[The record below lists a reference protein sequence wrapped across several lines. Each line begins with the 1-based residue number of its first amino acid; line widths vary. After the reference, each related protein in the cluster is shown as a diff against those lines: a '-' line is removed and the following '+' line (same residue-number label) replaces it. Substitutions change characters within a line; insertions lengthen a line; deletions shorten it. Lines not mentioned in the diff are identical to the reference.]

1 MSSEWNAELIAKFDS
16 DRALKE
22 RLDEL
27 RRTYRG
33 LPLEGVTGRSF
44 VGRLIEI
51 ILEAG
56 YPALSDLAQV
66 PDRRF
71 ILKDDK
77 NRAVFLPLPI
87 QTAMLERA
95 AEEMKI
101 KGDPEWR
108 DTVIRR
114 LLSGEP

>member
-44 VGRLIEI
+44 VGRLIEYH
-51 ILEAG
+51 LG
-56 YPALSDLAQV
+56 G
-66 PDRRF
+66 R
-71 ILKDDK
+71 
-77 NRAVFLPLPI
+77 LPGLVRSCTGSRSP
-87 QTAMLERA
+87 LHPER
-95 AEEMKI
+95 
-101 KGDPEWR
+101 
-108 DTVIRR
+108 
-114 LLSGEP
+114 

>member
-77 NRAVFLPLPI
+77 NRAVFAAAPYPNCHAGEGSRRDED
-87 QTAMLERA
+87 QGRSRMARYRHTAA
-95 AEEMKI
+95 AE
-101 KGDPEWR
+101 W
-108 DTVIRR
+108 
-114 LLSGEP
+114 